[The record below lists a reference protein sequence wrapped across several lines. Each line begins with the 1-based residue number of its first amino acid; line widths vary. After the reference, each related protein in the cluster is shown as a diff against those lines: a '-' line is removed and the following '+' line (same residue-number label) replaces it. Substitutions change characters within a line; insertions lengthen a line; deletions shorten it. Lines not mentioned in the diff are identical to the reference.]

1 MLADPTPEEYTSEEP
16 IPYASEEAP
25 EQAALSDIF
34 QDGAID
40 NDEEEEEEDASSIG
54 EPEFVITWELPEV
67 SSQSRIDSQTH

>member
-40 NDEEEEEEDASSIG
+40 DDEEEEDASSIG

-67 SSQSRIDSQTH
+67 SSQSRIDSHQTH

>member
-25 EQAALSDIF
+25 EQVALSDIF

-40 NDEEEEEEDASSIG
+40 DDDDEDASSIG

-67 SSQSRIDSQTH
+67 SSHISHR